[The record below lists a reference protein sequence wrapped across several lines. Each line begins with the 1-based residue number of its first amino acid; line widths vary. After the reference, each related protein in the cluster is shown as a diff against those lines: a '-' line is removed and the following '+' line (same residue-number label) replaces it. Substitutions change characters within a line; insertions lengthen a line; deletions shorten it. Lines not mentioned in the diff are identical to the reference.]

1 MEYARMCGNV
11 ELEKRPFGGGCRKVN
26 EARPPYGGLVV
37 YLGDQL
43 MVWYQLIHQWFSVLI
58 RAAYPKIT

>member
-1 MEYARMCGNV
+1 MCGNV

-26 EARPPYGGLVV
+26 ETRPPYGGLAV